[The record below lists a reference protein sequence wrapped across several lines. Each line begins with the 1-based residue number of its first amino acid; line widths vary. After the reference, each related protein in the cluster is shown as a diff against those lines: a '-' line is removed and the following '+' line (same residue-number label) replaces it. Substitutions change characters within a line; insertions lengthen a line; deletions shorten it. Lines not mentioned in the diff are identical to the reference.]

1 MEEGMVIIIGGP
13 SGMKEGEDMPMGGEE
28 MNVYGYE
35 TQNFHIC
42 PGAKESFNQL
52 VKAGYRG
59 GEMEKVINMAML
71 VDEYLGM
78 EIEIMKYGPTPE
90 SMRAMIDKGNAAMFY
105 AGCLAEK
112 VGDESMINLFN
123 FMPDHLLVAMGMKD
137 NEFNSMESMDVGSCL

>member
-1 MEEGMVIIIGGP
+1 MKEGMVIIIGG
-13 SGMKEGEDMPMGGEE
+13 SGHMEEKSDMSMGGEE

-42 PGAKESFNQL
+42 PGAKESFEQL

-59 GEMEKVINMAML
+59 EEMEKVINMAML
-71 VDEYLGM
+71 VDDYLGM
-78 EIEIMKYGPTPE
+78 EIHIVNHGADPE

-112 VGDESMINLFN
+112 VGDEYMIRLFD
-123 FMPDHLLVAMGMKD
+123 FMPDHLLVAMGMKN
-137 NEFNSMESMDVGSCL
+137 NEFNDMTSMEEGSC